1 LDSHLP
7 EEDFDELSASSKV
20 RLGVP
25 GAQQICNQRFKRM
38 SLGLLNFICFGHFF
52 YWFSVCRLFGRKL
65 SSTQG
70 VSLKMLL
77 KKNTSKIQQTKHRQA
92 VFICV
97 SIASCR
103 VFARVSPL
111 HKRIIV
117 QACGCKHSG
126 VFNSHPTFFRFFL
139 RCQEFH

>member
-1 LDSHLP
+1 M
-7 EEDFDELSASSKV
+7 
-20 RLGVP
+20 
-25 GAQQICNQRFKRM
+25 Q
-38 SLGLLNFICFGHFF
+38 
-52 YWFSVCRLFGRKL
+52 
-65 SSTQG
+65 
-70 VSLKMLL
+70 
-77 KKNTSKIQQTKHRQA
+77 SKIQEDELGPFEFHLFWALFLLVQCLQAFWQEAVQHTRRVAQDVVEEKYQQNKHRQA

-103 VFARVSPL
+103 VVARVSPL